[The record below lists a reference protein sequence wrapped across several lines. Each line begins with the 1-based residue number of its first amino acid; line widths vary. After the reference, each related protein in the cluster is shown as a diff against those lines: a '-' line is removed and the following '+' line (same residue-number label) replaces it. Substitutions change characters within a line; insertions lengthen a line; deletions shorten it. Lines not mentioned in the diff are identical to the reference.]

1 MKNLVGC
8 VEGEL
13 LAPVGCLLLGG
24 LVRAQTARRT
34 LTDSTQKRRCQAG
47 GSEFVCSR
55 HKRRPECRHTLLR

>member
-24 LVRAQTARRT
+24 ARAGSDRAPDTNGLDPKAEMPGWRQRVRLQ
-34 LTDSTQKRRCQAG
+34 
-47 GSEFVCSR
+47 
-55 HKRRPECRHTLLR
+55 PP